1 MPLPAPRRT
10 SLAALASLALAAV
23 ALSPRAA
30 RAQEGGVYGS
40 EDLSSAPRLLS
51 PGATARLVARS
62 YPQELRR
69 ASTGG
74 TVQLEF
80 VVGADGRVEPSSVEV
95 VSAPV
100 PALGAAA
107 KAVAEKMEFV
117 PGKKDG
123 GPVRSLVRL
132 PISYRP

>member
-1 MPLPAPRRT
+1 MARSAPRRT
-10 SLAALASLALAAV
+10 SLVAPLASLALIAAL
-23 ALSPRAA
+23 APRAA
-30 RAQEGGVYGS
+30 RAQGDVYGS
-40 EDLSSAPRLLS
+40 EDLSSAPRLLA

-69 ASTGG
+69 SSTGG

-80 VVGADGRVEPSSVEV
+80 VVGADGRVEASSVEV

-123 GPVRSLVRL
+123 GAVRSLVRL